1 MKFFS
6 SLSILPLVVL
16 SSSSFRPEDIVKHD
30 VWKSYFQ
37 DSPDPKQVEYL
48 NGLTEEKEPS
58 APPSLVALAFCL
70 VKNGKGIHSKLKK
83 PFTYDTPKGFSLVE
97 ALFSQFKINNTQ
109 KLIIDPLDFV
119 AIWELSHG
127 SDVSSATIEYSDS
140 FAVPDFEFSSA
151 GNAKATMY
159 ALLTLSHVNK
169 VNFGLAG
176 KLLRSITSECYE
188 KMRAS
193 FSGLFDT
200 LQFLDRPIMNHFFI
214 SVNTEYVPK
223 LRAESS
229 RYSEDNGFGE
239 VFDLETEEE
248 VECIL
253 ALALLM
259 SPRQILHVNSRLKV
273 DQLQVSKVK
282 PKVGPDFTS
291 FDEKKCGLFHRN

>member
-1 MKFFS
+1 MK
-6 SLSILPLVVL
+6 
-16 SSSSFRPEDIVKHD
+16 
-30 VWKSYFQ
+30 
-37 DSPDPKQVEYL
+37 
-48 NGLTEEKEPS
+48 
-58 APPSLVALAFCL
+58 
-70 VKNGKGIHSKLKK
+70 
-83 PFTYDTPKGFSLVE
+83 
-97 ALFSQFKINNTQ
+97 
-109 KLIIDPLDFV
+109 
-119 AIWELSHG
+119 
-127 SDVSSATIEYSDS
+127 
-140 FAVPDFEFSSA
+140 
-151 GNAKATMY
+151 
-159 ALLTLSHVNK
+159 
-169 VNFGLAG
+169 
-176 KLLRSITSECYE
+176 
-188 KMRAS
+188 
-193 FSGLFDT
+193 
-200 LQFLDRPIMNHFFI
+200 IMNHFFI